1 MRARRWVVQGTD
13 ASKLG
18 GLVAELGEDLH
29 AAIAEGRVFVSGR
42 RVSSA
47 ETLLWPGDVV
57 QIAPPDRR
65 AANVTVLGRRGG
77 LAIIL
82 KGPGVPTEPDR
93 SGAGTSVVEV
103 GARLLGVS
111 RRDIHAGSRLDV
123 GVSGLVLVATT
134 PAGCRH
140 LQKLIA
146 SGAITKRY
154 VAIATRPPP
163 HSAGQWRFAVRHGRR
178 TRDAVTRYL
187 TVAVAPPSTAPDRPA
202 RSPLEPA
209 LLVLSPETGRW
220 HQLRLHAAR
229 AGLPLLGDRRHGG
242 PSEVCAPDGRV
253 IAVRR
258 VALDAALM
266 ELVDEQGH
274 RWAVGSGGAPDL
286 RDLWQHVGGVAEDF
300 DGAIRAHVS
309 ASW

>member
-1 MRARRWVVQGTD
+1 MGARRWVVQRTD

-18 GLVAELGEDLH
+18 VLVVGLGEDLH
-29 AAIAEGRVFVSGR
+29 ALAEGRVFVSGR
-42 RVSSA
+42 RVSCA
-47 ETLLWPGDVV
+47 ETLLRPGDVV
-57 QIAPPDRR
+57 RIAQPDRR
-65 AANVTVLGRRGG
+65 VANVTVLDRRGG
-77 LAIIL
+77 LAVIL

-111 RRDIHAGSRLDV
+111 RRDVHAGSRLDV

-134 PAGCRH
+134 RSGCRH
-140 LQKLIA
+140 LQELTA

-163 HSAGQWRFAVRHGRR
+163 DSAGKWRFAVRHGRR
-178 TRDAVTRYL
+178 TRAAVTRYL
-187 TVAVAPPSTAPDRPA
+187 AVAVAPPSPASDSPA

-220 HQLRLHAAR
+220 HQLRLHAAQ
-229 AGLPLLGDRRHGG
+229 AGSPLLGDRRHGG
-242 PSEVCAPDGRV
+242 PCEVCSPDGCV
-253 IAVRR
+253 TAIRR
-258 VALDAALM
+258 VALDAAVV
-266 ELVDEQGH
+266 ELVDEQGR
-274 RWAVGSGGAPDL
+274 RWVVDSGGAPDL

-300 DGAIRAHVS
+300 DGAIRAYTS
-309 ASW
+309 ARR